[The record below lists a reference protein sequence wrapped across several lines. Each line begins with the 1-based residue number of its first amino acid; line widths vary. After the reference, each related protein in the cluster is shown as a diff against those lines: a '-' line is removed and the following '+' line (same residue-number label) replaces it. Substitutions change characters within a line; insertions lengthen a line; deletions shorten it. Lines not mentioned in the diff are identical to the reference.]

1 MTRQPFQFIQSVYSC
16 GDHFVAGS
24 DILVTTIVSCD
35 FQENSFVAHLRGR
48 DDSLVVDPGFEPER
62 IIEYLDQH
70 RLVPGA
76 ILNTHGHIDHVAGNE
91 ALKQRWPQCPLVIGE
106 GDAEKL
112 INPRRNLSAI
122 FGFPFKSPPADA
134 TVDDGDVYSAAG
146 FDLEVRA
153 IPGHSA
159 GHVIFLWKAHS
170 PWIAFVGDVI
180 FAGSIGRTDF
190 PDGDFDTLAAGI
202 RTKLYTLPD
211 DTVLYSGH
219 GPPTTVGEEKQ
230 HNPFVRMD

>member
-1 MTRQPFQFIQSVYSC
+1 
-16 GDHFVAGS
+16 VAGP
-24 DILVTTIVSCD
+24 DILLTTIVSFD

-48 DDSLVVDPGFEPER
+48 NDALVVDPGFEPER
-62 IIEYLDQH
+62 ILEYLDQH
-70 RLVPGA
+70 GLAPGA
-76 ILNTHGHIDHVAGNE
+76 ILNTHGHIDHIAGNE

-106 GDAEKL
+106 GDADKL
-112 INPRRNLSAI
+112 VNPRRNLSAMM
-122 FGFPFKSPPADA
+122 GSALKSPPADV
-134 TVDDGDVYSAAG
+134 TLKDGDVYSAAG
-146 FDLEVRA
+146 FELEVRD

-190 PDGDFDTLAAGI
+190 PDGDFDTLASGI

-211 DTVLYSGH
+211 DTILYGGH
-219 GPPTTVGEEKQ
+219 GPATTVGEEKR
-230 HNPFVRMD
+230 HNPFVRADG